1 MKNVGRI
8 LIPQSSYPLKELV
21 AHINPQFQDS
31 KQHDI
36 DEFLQVILKSCRF
49 LDRLTHFTVQITR
62 ICKICKKVTSS
73 EDERNILYE
82 NLDGDSITEI
92 IPSIEKPWPD
102 FKTNCIV
109 CKAETWHDKYEKIL
123 ILPKVLIVNLQRFK
137 RGRSN
142 RIIGKNC
149 MNVDPSIILTLDE
162 TLYSLNAV
170 VTHYG
175 RTTNEGEHDWFIKYH
190 IVLNYLEITLQST
203 TNLTILCMKLS
214 R

>member
-1 MKNVGRI
+1 MRCLDIFSLEG
-8 LIPQSSYPLKELV
+8 PGYLV
-21 AHINPQFQDS
+21 FPINDFGFWT
-31 KQHDI
+31 KK
-36 DEFLQVILKSCRF
+36 F
-49 LDRLTHFTVQITR
+49 RLR
-62 ICKICKKVTSS
+62 
-73 EDERNILYE
+73 
-82 NLDGDSITEI
+82 TEI

-162 TLYSLNAV
+162 SLYSLNAV

-175 RTTNEGEHDWFIKYH
+175 RTTNEGEHNWFIRYH
-190 IVLNYLEITLQST
+190 IVLYYLEITLQST

-214 R
+214 